1 MYFCD
6 LVTVHFMVLLCQ
18 IVIAKEIGIFISSR
32 DSSSTTGFSK
42 VSLWT
47 TVGIQRAIQKQKAA
61 RLLRGIHQPP
71 LKTTFFKFSKF
82 LSSSVTLSSNYSRTS
97 G

>member
-1 MYFCD
+1 
-6 LVTVHFMVLLCQ
+6 MVLLCQ

-32 DSSSTTGFSK
+32 NSSSATGFSK

-71 LKTTFFKFSKF
+71 LKTFFKFSKF
-82 LSSSVTLSSNYSRTS
+82 LSSSVTLSSNYSRTL